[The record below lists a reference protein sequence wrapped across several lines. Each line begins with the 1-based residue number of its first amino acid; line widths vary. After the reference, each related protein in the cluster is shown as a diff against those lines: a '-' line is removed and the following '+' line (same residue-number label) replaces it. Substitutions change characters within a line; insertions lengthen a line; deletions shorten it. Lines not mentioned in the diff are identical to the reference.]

1 MSYQEITLIGF
12 LGRDPEMRYTPGG
25 QAVAN
30 FPLAV
35 NRRYRDGQGEL
46 VKETL
51 WFQITA
57 WDRLAEN
64 ANQFLE
70 KGSQIMV
77 KGRLNAD
84 PETGAPRIWERKDG
98 SPGASYEVTAREI
111 IFLTGRDA
119 GESQESSPASTP
131 TPRNDEMP
139 F

>member
-70 KGSQIMV
+70 KGQSDNGQ
-77 KGRLNAD
+77 GPA
-84 PETGAPRIWERKDG
+84 ER
-98 SPGASYEVTAREI
+98 
-111 IFLTGRDA
+111 
-119 GESQESSPASTP
+119 
-131 TPRNDEMP
+131 
-139 F
+139 